1 MTSKTKHSGG
11 PKTNKGK
18 AISSRNSTT
27 HGLTSRHW
35 QNSKEQDLYN
45 ENIVELVKDFDPQT
59 HIERMLIS
67 KLAECT
73 VRLMRIQQ
81 VENAMFDLASSE
93 AEHIDEIV
101 KSLDNGNIN
110 PELVKTIRAAHLNNL
125 LLDAKTVANKTHIIN
140 EITSQNLKNVSNWG
154 YVEKHMPMT
163 KNYIVEKC
171 TEKNL
176 TLCEFIDKNEN
187 QHNIIVRFVSPG
199 DPLYDDEPLP
209 KKDIT
214 KDIKKIKSAPLQQYL
229 EQLTVALDSELSIH
243 IMVKNL
249 EVRSQQVKDAAMP
262 DTQKLSL
269 IQRYRTA
276 DERQFSKTLG
286 ELLELQKRRKTV

>member
-1 MTSKTKHSGG
+1 
-11 PKTNKGK
+11 
-18 AISSRNSTT
+18 
-27 HGLTSRHW
+27 
-35 QNSKEQDLYN
+35 
-45 ENIVELVKDFDPQT
+45 
-59 HIERMLIS
+59 MLIS

-93 AEHIDEIV
+93 AEHLDEIV

-163 KNYIVEKC
+163 KNYIIEKC
-171 TEKNL
+171 TEKNI

-214 KDIKKIKSAPLQQYL
+214 KDIKKIKSAPLQQCRL
-229 EQLTVALDSELSIH
+229 WLKI
-243 IMVKNL
+243 
-249 EVRSQQVKDAAMP
+249 
-262 DTQKLSL
+262 
-269 IQRYRTA
+269 
-276 DERQFSKTLG
+276 
-286 ELLELQKRRKTV
+286 

>member
-1 MTSKTKHSGG
+1 MPDETKYIGG
-11 PKTNKGK
+11 PKSDETK
-18 AISSRNSTT
+18 AISSRNSIT
-27 HGLTSRHW
+27 HGLTARKW
-35 QNSKEQDLYN
+35 IN
-45 ENIVELVKDFDPQT
+45 ENEQQLFDMTVKALMVDFDPET
-59 HIERMLIS
+59 YIEKVLIT
-67 KLAECT
+67 KMAECT
-73 VRLMRIQQ
+73 VRLMRIQNT
-81 VENAMFDLASSE
+81 ENAMFDLASSE
-93 AEHIDEIV
+93 AEHLDEIV

-163 KNYIVEKC
+163 KNYIIEKC
-171 TEKNL
+171 TEKNI

-229 EQLTVALDSELSIH
+229 EQLTVALDSELSVQ

-249 EVRSQQVKDAAMP
+249 EARSQQVKDAAMP
-262 DTQKLSL
+262 DTQKLGL

-286 ELLELQKRRKTV
+286 ELLELQKRQRNI